1 MLERLASNSSANK
14 KCIIRITSLFF
25 LSFFGFFFSLLRL
38 MLSLHTFHGP
48 DSDVVKPNSVCV
60 RVFVSHREI
69 VDLELI
75 HLHFHRNERT
85 TSLPQINTLET
96 EEFSLSAKTKLHK
109 RQQLVKIAEF
119 IETHFGDHHNQCRR
133 IFCSGEFS
141 HFKIRTI
148 LLWFLCR
155 KKKTAKEMFT
165 RIEPAKCRNQSIY
178 AHSKNACT
186 HFAPN
191 VRNLWIVIRL
201 HRTHSFH
208 AKDRKISTTKKI
220 EHRPSKRS
228 VQTGTEFR
236 LTHIMNLLRLNC

>member
-96 EEFSLSAKTKLHK
+96 EEFSLSAKIKLHK
-109 RQQLVKIAEF
+109 RQQLVEIAEF
-119 IETHFGDHHNQCRR
+119 IETHFSDHPNQCRR
-133 IFCSGEFS
+133 ILCSGEFS

-155 KKKTAKEMFT
+155 KKTSE
-165 RIEPAKCRNQSIY
+165 RNV
-178 AHSKNACT
+178 HT
-186 HFAPN
+186 
-191 VRNLWIVIRL
+191 
-201 HRTHSFH
+201 HRTREVPQPINLCTFEKCLHSF
-208 AKDRKISTTKKI
+208 R
-220 EHRPSKRS
+220 SKR
-228 VQTGTEFR
+228 QK
-236 LTHIMNLLRLNC
+236 LMNSDSSTPNTFIPRKR